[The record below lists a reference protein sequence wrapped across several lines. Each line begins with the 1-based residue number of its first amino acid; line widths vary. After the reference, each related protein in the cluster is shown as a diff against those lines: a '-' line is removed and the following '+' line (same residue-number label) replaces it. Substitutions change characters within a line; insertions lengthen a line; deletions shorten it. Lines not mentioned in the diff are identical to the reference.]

1 MSQPHTNRPTFAK
14 GKARVPRWTVGDVI
28 DFEEAEQKTLSSQD
42 AESVLREDGKTLSR
56 TFAEQGFSGVPRVAL
71 CHAWLSL
78 ARSRDSQLFGS
89 GIDQVFSVLTSTS
102 WVMGIVLGCL
112 AVPAYLAYKGEKPIN
127 VMVVFFGLIV
137 LPWVITGGSLYFSV
151 WLRGSSSKGSVGAG
165 IAFLVSR
172 LSPEWRA
179 SWSDLRRILREHG
192 KRIASIS
199 SGLFFGFTQ
208 QVACGFGIGALLSI
222 LFHVTVFDLA
232 FGWESTLSIGAEFMC
247 FFANVISAPWAWL
260 WTASVPSLEQVRES
274 RFSYLA
280 GMEAASVNATR
291 SWWPFIV
298 GSLMFYVVIPRFL
311 LVVYASW
318 KTSRRLSTLDFTRT
332 QDIALIRRLSGP
344 LFQTKESSR
353 TGFLGEA
360 AEIQSPTFAENGSW
374 NLLLGEGILQSE
386 DSVRGK
392 VEAVL
397 YGKIKRVANVEVDY
411 ADGNEEVLQ
420 SLLQSEDGVVVAMP
434 ADINP
439 VDAIAVTLQSFSDAS
454 HSKDKV
460 IILFGPEQ
468 RQNLWRR
475 WLREKQLGFDLLG
488 VCE

>member
-434 ADINP
+434 AGINP

>member
-1 MSQPHTNRPTFAK
+1 MSQPHTNRLTFAK

-89 GIDQVFSVLTSTS
+89 GIDRVFSVLTSTS

>member
-1 MSQPHTNRPTFAK
+1 MFAK
-14 GKARVPRWTVGDVI
+14 DSSRSPRWTVGDVV
-28 DFEEAEQKTLSSQD
+28 DFEEAEQRTLSGQD
-42 AESVLREDGKTLSR
+42 AENVLGEDGKVLSK
-56 TFAEQGFSGVPRVAL
+56 TFSGQSFRDVSRSKL
-71 CHAWLSL
+71 FHAWLSL

-89 GIDQVFSVLTSTS
+89 GIDRVFNVLTSVS
-102 WVMGIVLGCL
+102 WLIGIVLGCL

-137 LPWVITGGSLYFSV
+137 LPWVITGTSLYLSS
-151 WLRGSSSKGSVGAG
+151 WLRGDSSKGGVGG
-165 IAFLVSR
+165 GVAFLISR
-172 LSPEWRA
+172 LSPEWRE
-179 SWSDLRRILREHG
+179 SWNDLRRVLQDHG
-192 KRIASIS
+192 KRIATILA
-199 SGLFFGFTQ
+199 GLFFGFTQ
-208 QVACGFGIGALLSI
+208 RIACGFGLGALLSI

-232 FGWESTLSIGAEFMC
+232 FGWESTLSVGAEFMC
-247 FFANVISAPWAWL
+247 FFVNVISAPWSWF
-260 WTASVPSLEQVRES
+260 WTASVPTLEQVRES

-298 GSLMFYVVIPRFL
+298 GNLVFYVVIPRFL
-311 LVVYASW
+311 LVAYAGW

-353 TGFLGEA
+353 TGYLGED
-360 AEIQSPTFAENGSW
+360 AEIKSPTFAENGSW

-386 DSVRGK
+386 DSVCGK
-392 VEAVL
+392 VEAAL
-397 YGKIKRVANVEVDY
+397 DGKITRVETVEVDY

-454 HSKDKV
+454 PSNDKV

>member
-89 GIDQVFSVLTSTS
+89 GIDRVFSVLTSTS

>member
-1 MSQPHTNRPTFAK
+1 MSQPHTNRPTFAND
-14 GKARVPRWTVGDVI
+14 KARVPRWTVGDVI

-137 LPWVITGGSLYFSV
+137 LPWLITGGSLYFSV

-260 WTASVPSLEQVRES
+260 WTASVPSLGQVRES

-374 NLLLGEGILQSE
+374 NLLLAEGILQSE
-386 DSVRGK
+386 GSVRGK
-392 VEAVL
+392 VEAAL

>member
-1 MSQPHTNRPTFAK
+1 MFAK
-14 GKARVPRWTVGDVI
+14 DSSRSPRWTVGDVV
-28 DFEEAEQKTLSSQD
+28 DFEEAEQRTLSGQD
-42 AESVLREDGKTLSR
+42 AENVLGEDGKVLSK
-56 TFAEQGFSGVPRVAL
+56 TFSGQSFRDVSRSKL
-71 CHAWLSL
+71 FHAWLSL
-78 ARSRDSQLFGS
+78 ARSRDSQLFGA
-89 GIDQVFSVLTSTS
+89 GIDRVFNVLTSVS
-102 WVMGIVLGCL
+102 WLIGIVLGCL

-137 LPWVITGGSLYFSV
+137 LPWVITGTSLYLSS
-151 WLRGSSSKGSVGAG
+151 WLRGDSSKGGVGAG
-165 IAFLVSR
+165 VAFLISR
-172 LSPEWRA
+172 LSPEWRE
-179 SWSDLRRILREHG
+179 SWNDLRRVLQDHG
-192 KRIASIS
+192 KRIATILA
-199 SGLFFGFTQ
+199 GLFFGFTQ
-208 QVACGFGIGALLSI
+208 RIACGFGLGALLSI

-232 FGWESTLSIGAEFMC
+232 FGWESTLSVGAEFMC
-247 FFANVISAPWAWL
+247 FFVNVISAPWSWF
-260 WTASVPSLEQVRES
+260 WTASVPTLEQVRES

-280 GMEAASVNATR
+280 GMEAASVDATR

-298 GSLMFYVVIPRFL
+298 GSLVFYVVIPRFL
-311 LVVYASW
+311 LVAYSGW

-353 TGFLGEA
+353 TGYLGEA
-360 AEIQSPTFAENGSW
+360 AEIKSPTFAENGSW

-386 DSVRGK
+386 DIVRGK
-392 VEAVL
+392 VEAAL
-397 YGKIKRVANVEVDY
+397 LGKITRVETVEVDY

-420 SLLQSEDGVVVAMP
+420 SLPQSKDGVVVAMP

-439 VDAIAVTLQSFSDAS
+439 VDAIAATLRSFYDAS
-454 HSKDKV
+454 PSNDKV

>member
-1 MSQPHTNRPTFAK
+1 MSQPHTNRPTFAND
-14 GKARVPRWTVGDVI
+14 KARVPRWTVGDVI

-137 LPWVITGGSLYFSV
+137 LPWLITGGSLYFSV

-247 FFANVISAPWAWL
+247 FFTNVISAPWAWL

>member
-208 QVACGFGIGALLSI
+208 QVACGFGVGALLSI

-392 VEAVL
+392 VEAAL

-439 VDAIAVTLQSFSDAS
+439 VDAIAATLQSFSDAS

>member
-1 MSQPHTNRPTFAK
+1 MFAK
-14 GKARVPRWTVGDVI
+14 DSSRSPRWTVGDVV
-28 DFEEAEQKTLSSQD
+28 DFEEAEQRTLSGQD
-42 AESVLREDGKTLSR
+42 AENVLGEDGKVLSK
-56 TFAEQGFSGVPRVAL
+56 TFSGQSFRDVSRSKL
-71 CHAWLSL
+71 FHAWLSL
-78 ARSRDSQLFGS
+78 ARSRDSQLFGA
-89 GIDQVFSVLTSTS
+89 GIDRVFNVLTSVS
-102 WVMGIVLGCL
+102 WLIGIVLGCL

-137 LPWVITGGSLYFSV
+137 LPWVITGTSLYLSS
-151 WLRGSSSKGSVGAG
+151 WLRGDSSKGGVGG
-165 IAFLVSR
+165 GVAFLISR
-172 LSPEWRA
+172 LSPEWRE
-179 SWSDLRRILREHG
+179 SWNDLRRVLQDHG
-192 KRIASIS
+192 KRIATILA
-199 SGLFFGFTQ
+199 GLFFGFTQ
-208 QVACGFGIGALLSI
+208 RIACGFGLGALLSI

-232 FGWESTLSIGAEFMC
+232 FGWESTLSVGAEFMC
-247 FFANVISAPWAWL
+247 FFVNVISAPWSWF
-260 WTASVPSLEQVRES
+260 WTASVPTLEQVRES

-280 GMEAASVNATR
+280 GMEAASVDATR

-298 GSLMFYVVIPRFL
+298 GSLVFYVVIPRFL
-311 LVVYASW
+311 LVAYSGW

-353 TGFLGEA
+353 TGYLGEA
-360 AEIQSPTFAENGSW
+360 AEIKSPTFAENGSW

-392 VEAVL
+392 VEAAL
-397 YGKIKRVANVEVDY
+397 LGKITRVETVEVDY

-420 SLLQSEDGVVVAMP
+420 SLPQSKDGVVVAMP

-439 VDAIAVTLQSFSDAS
+439 VDAIAATLQSFYDAS
-454 HSKDKV
+454 PSNDKV

>member
-1 MSQPHTNRPTFAK
+1 MSQPHTNRLTFAK

>member
-1 MSQPHTNRPTFAK
+1 MSQPHTNRLTFAK

-71 CHAWLSL
+71 CHAWLLL

-89 GIDQVFSVLTSTS
+89 GIDRVFSVLTSTS

-344 LFQTKESSR
+344 LFQTEEPSQ
-353 TGFLGEA
+353 TGFLGES
-360 AEIQSPTFAENGSW
+360 AEVQPPSFPNDGEW
-374 NLLLGEGILQSE
+374 NLLLCEGLLYGDE
-386 DSVRGK
+386 DVRAQ
-392 VEAVL
+392 VETAL
-397 YGKIKRVANVEVDY
+397 RGKIKFLAHIEVDY
-411 ADGNEEVLQ
+411 ADGNEHVLK
-420 SLLQSEDGVVVAMP
+420 SLLKSKDGVVIAIP
-434 ADINP
+434 AEINP
-439 VDAIAVTLQSFSDAS
+439 VDAIAVTLQTFLHAAP
-454 HSKDKV
+454 SKDNV
-460 IILFGPEQ
+460 IILFGPET
-468 RQNLWRR
+468 RLSLWRR

-488 VCE
+488 VKE

>member
-1 MSQPHTNRPTFAK
+1 MSQPHTNRPTFAND
-14 GKARVPRWTVGDVI
+14 KARVPRWTVGDVI

-137 LPWVITGGSLYFSV
+137 LPWLITGGSLYFSV

-247 FFANVISAPWAWL
+247 FFTNVISAPWAWL
-260 WTASVPSLEQVRES
+260 WTASVPSLGQVRES

>member
-89 GIDQVFSVLTSTS
+89 GIDRVFSVLTSTS

-439 VDAIAVTLQSFSDAS
+439 VDAIAATLQSFSDAS

>member
-1 MSQPHTNRPTFAK
+1 MSQPHTNRLTFAK

-353 TGFLGEA
+353 TGFLGED

>member
-1 MSQPHTNRPTFAK
+1 MSQPHTNRITFAK

-137 LPWVITGGSLYFSV
+137 LPWLITGGSLYFSV

-260 WTASVPSLEQVRES
+260 WTASVPSLGQVRES

>member
-1 MSQPHTNRPTFAK
+1 MSQPHTNRLTFAK

-208 QVACGFGIGALLSI
+208 QVACGFGVGALLSI

-439 VDAIAVTLQSFSDAS
+439 VDAIAATLQSFSDAS
-454 HSKDKV
+454 HTKDKV

>member
-1 MSQPHTNRPTFAK
+1 MFAK

-89 GIDQVFSVLTSTS
+89 GIDRVFSVLTSTS

-208 QVACGFGIGALLSI
+208 QVACGFGVGALLSI

-392 VEAVL
+392 VEAAL

-439 VDAIAVTLQSFSDAS
+439 VDAIAATLQSFSDAS